1 MAIRSLSYEAH
12 EQQER
17 TAGRWWALL
26 CALMLVALVLLAKPY
41 AEMGTNDDWAYAW
54 MARNLAATGHIHYN
68 GWASPILGWQLYWG
82 ELFIRMAGFSFTT
95 LRFSILV
102 VAVLVVFLMHRLFA
116 RCGLSP
122 RNTTL
127 ATLAICLS
135 PVFFPLAFSFMT
147 DMGGLFALVLCFYC
161 CVRAVQSPTVGGA
174 ACWLIVA
181 AASNIV
187 LGTVR
192 QIGWLG
198 ILVVVPSAAW
208 LLRGKG
214 KLLQLAFML
223 WIIGLVCIAG
233 VSHWFGLQP
242 HILRE
247 PILAG
252 SLGSHRLAAL
262 FLVLVR
268 SGLVLSL
275 LLLPVL
281 VSFLLPSRRV
291 PRSVAQRR
299 VPAAVFVTVLLTLSV
314 LAMYLIHTHH
324 SLRMI
329 TPFSNNLVTARGMVD
344 LPDLLGHR
352 PEVVP
357 VWVRVLLLSLSAAV
371 VASFLLTMQQRQ
383 RPFETIGNRFALTRQ
398 QFVVLFGPFTACY
411 LALLV
416 TRVNLFDRY
425 LLPVLLVGTII
436 VIRLYQR
443 HVRRDL
449 TLLAE
454 VGVLVFACFSVAAL
468 HDLYAT
474 SRARIAATERLQSA
488 GLTRKEIRGG
498 FEYDG
503 WTQLEA
509 VGYVVDTRV
518 QEPFKESP
526 GSTAINATPSS
537 NCTFWFS
544 SETPVV
550 QERYGLSYEPMQ
562 CGTERRFTA
571 VPYRT
576 WLPPHERSIYIE
588 SMR

>member
-1 MAIRSLSYEAH
+1 MAIRSLTDEAQ

-17 TAGRWWALL
+17 TAGRLWALL
-26 CALMLVALVLLAKPY
+26 CALMLVALVLLARPY

-54 MARNLAATGHIHYN
+54 IARNLATTGHIHYN
-68 GWASPILGWQLYWG
+68 GWASPILGWQLFWG
-82 ELFIRMAGFSFTT
+82 DLFIRVAGFSFTV

-102 VAVLVVFLMHRLFA
+102 VAVIVVFLIHRLFA

-161 CVRAVQSPTVGGA
+161 CVRAVQSGTVEHA
-174 ACWLIVA
+174 ARWLIFA
-181 AASNIV
+181 AVSNIV

-208 LLRGKG
+208 LLRDKG
-214 KLLQLAFML
+214 KLLQLVSML
-223 WIIGLVCIAG
+223 WLVGVVCIAG

-247 PILAG
+247 PIFTGLFGA
-252 SLGSHRLAAL
+252 HRLSTLPLA
-262 FLVLVR
+262 LVR
-268 SGLVLSL
+268 SGLLLCL

-281 VSFLLPSRRV
+281 LSFLLPSQRL
-291 PRSVAQRR
+291 PLSVAQRR
-299 VPAAVFVTVLLTLSV
+299 VPSAVFGTVLLALSV
-314 LAMYLIHTHH
+314 LAMYLIHRHH

-357 VWVRVLLLSLSAAV
+357 VWVRVLLLSLSAAA
-371 VASFLLTMQQRQ
+371 VASFVVTMQQKQ
-383 RPFETIGNRFALTRQ
+383 RPFETIGNRFALTRKQ
-398 QFVVLFGPFTACY
+398 LVILFGPFIACY
-411 LALLV
+411 IALLV

-425 LLPVLLVGTII
+425 LLPVLLVATI
-436 VIRLYQR
+436 VVLRLYQR
-443 HVRRDL
+443 YVRRDL

-474 SRARIAATERLQSA
+474 SRARIAATDRLQHA

-509 VGYVVDTRV
+509 VGYVIDTRP
-518 QEPFKESP
+518 QTTWNKPP
-526 GSTAINATPSS
+526 GNIMINSTRS
-537 NCTFWFS
+537 NSCTFWFS
-544 SETPVV
+544 SETPVI
-550 QERYGLSYEPMQ
+550 QETYGLSYEPMQ
-562 CGTERRFTA
+562 CGTGHRFMA
-571 VPYRT
+571 VPYHT
-576 WLPPHERSIYIE
+576 WLPPNERFIYIE